1 MTLGERIAEQHRRAY
16 HGEAWHGPAVFE
28 LLEGVSAAKAAERPI
43 AKAHSIWE
51 IVLHLT
57 SWETIVRSRMVGE
70 PMDVSPVLDWP
81 PPPAKPAKKS
91 WDEVRAALHEASE
104 ALNVVLARMT
114 EAKLLS
120 VRPETRGTYEELAHG
135 QVQHALYH
143 AGQIALL
150 KKGATRAA
158 RR

>member
-16 HGEAWHGPAVFE
+16 HGEAWHGPDVFE
-28 LLEGVSAAKAAERPI
+28 LLEGVSPAKASARPI
-43 AKAHSIWE
+43 AKAHTIWE

-57 SWETIVRSRMVGE
+57 SWERIVRSRLVGE
-70 PMDVSPVLDWP
+70 PMDVSAALDWP
-81 PPPAKPAKKS
+81 SLPVKPTKKT
-91 WDEVRAALHEASE
+91 WDEARASLHEASE
-104 ALNVVLARMT
+104 ATGVVLARMT
-114 EAKLLS
+114 DRQILS
-120 VRPETRGTYEELAHG
+120 TRPGTTGTYEELAHG

-150 KKGATRAA
+150 KKGPLRAS

>member
-43 AKAHSIWE
+43 AKAHTIWE

-57 SWETIVRSRMVGE
+57 SWEAIVRSRLVGDPIE
-70 PMDVSPVLDWP
+70 ATPALDWP
-81 PPPAKPAKKS
+81 APPAKPTKKS
-91 WDEVRAALHEASE
+91 WDEARAALHEASE
-104 ALNVVLARMT
+104 AMNVVLARMT
-114 EAKLLS
+114 EKKLLS
-120 VRPETRGTYEELAHG
+120 ARPGTTGTYEELAHG

-150 KKGATRAA
+150 KKESHRAV

>member
-16 HGEAWHGPAVFE
+16 HGEAWHGPDVFE
-28 LLEGVSAAKAAERPI
+28 LLEGVSPAKASARPI
-43 AKAHSIWE
+43 AKAHTIWE

-57 SWETIVRSRMVGE
+57 SWERIVRSRLVGE
-70 PMDVSPVLDWP
+70 PMDVSAALDWP
-81 PPPAKPAKKS
+81 ALPSKPTKKS
-91 WDEVRAALHEASE
+91 WDEARAALHEASE
-104 ALNVVLARMT
+104 AMDVVLARMT
-114 EAKLLS
+114 DNQILS
-120 VRPETRGTYEELAHG
+120 TRPGTTGTYEELAHG

-150 KKGATRAA
+150 KKGPLRAS

>member
-28 LLEGVSAAKAAERPI
+28 LLEGLSAARAAQRPVP
-43 AKAHSIWE
+43 KAHTIWE

-57 SWETIVRSRMVGE
+57 SWEAIVRSRLVGSPLE
-70 PMDVSPVLDWP
+70 VSDALDWP
-81 PPPAKPAKKS
+81 VTPATPTKKS
-91 WDEVRAALHEASE
+91 WDAARDALHEASGGTD
-104 ALNVVLARMT
+104 VVLARMT
-114 EAKLLS
+114 DKRLLS
-120 VRPETRGTYEELAHG
+120 IRPGTNGTYEELAHG

-150 KKGATRAA
+150 KKAI

>member
-28 LLEGVSAAKAAERPI
+28 LLEGVSAAKASERPL
-43 AKAHSIWE
+43 AKAHTIWE
-51 IVLHLT
+51 VVLHLT
-57 SWETIVRSRMVGE
+57 SWERIVRSRLVGA
-70 PMDVSPVLDWP
+70 PMEVNAALDWP
-81 PPPAKPAKKS
+81 KPAAKPVKKA
-91 WDEVRAALHEASE
+91 WDEAQAALHEASE
-104 ALNVVLARMT
+104 ATNVALGRMT
-114 EAKLLS
+114 EAKLMD
-120 VRPETRGTYEELAHG
+120 VRPGTSGTYEELGHG

-150 KKGATRAA
+150 KKAPRRAV